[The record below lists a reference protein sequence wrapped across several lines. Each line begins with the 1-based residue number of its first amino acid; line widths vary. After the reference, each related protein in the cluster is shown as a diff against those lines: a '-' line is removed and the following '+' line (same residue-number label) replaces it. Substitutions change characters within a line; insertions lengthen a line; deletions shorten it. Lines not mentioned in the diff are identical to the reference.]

1 MRSFMELIYI
11 DSEED
16 ARQTNMQAQGAT
28 DAETWRL
35 FNSYR
40 KHSVDIK
47 QASFLLDYHNRKG
60 DLADT
65 IAIDDVGFTAITGKQ
80 PKSDAE
86 YRNIDASFWASVQES
101 RELVGAG

>member
-11 DSEED
+11 DSDND
-16 ARQTNMQAQGAT
+16 ARQTNMRAQSAT

-40 KHSVDIK
+40 VHSVDIK
-47 QASFLLDYHNRKG
+47 KARFLLDYHNRKG

-65 IAIDDVGFTAITGKQ
+65 IAIDADGFTAITGKQ
-80 PKSDAE
+80 PKTDNE
-86 YRNIDASFWASVQES
+86 YRKIDADFWAQA
-101 RELVGAG
+101 RKAA